1 VSPTRAATIRDVA
14 ALAGVS
20 VGTASKALNGR
31 GSLRADTVQ
40 RVRQAAE
47 QLDFRP
53 NPAARG
59 LHAGRTF
66 TVGMITTDTI
76 GRFSIPLLIGAED
89 TLGAGQMSVLL
100 CDARDDPI
108 RERHHL
114 KVLLGRR
121 VDGIVVT
128 GRRAGTRPSL
138 GADLGVP
145 VVYAFLASADD
156 RDCSVVPDEAGGA
169 RLVASH
175 LNALGRRRIAVIT
188 GPEHHYSARVRA
200 AGVSL
205 VTPPL
210 YGSWSE
216 AWGRQGIGM
225 LLSQGHDVDAVICGS
240 DQIAR
245 GAADALR
252 EAGRRVPGD
261 VALTGFDNWDV
272 MTLASRPPLTSVDMD
287 LEGLGRAAA
296 GLLLDAIDG
305 RPSPGLHLHPPN
317 LVIRDSTVLA

>member
-1 VSPTRAATIRDVA
+1 
-14 ALAGVS
+14 
-20 VGTASKALNGR
+20 
-31 GSLRADTVQ
+31 
-40 RVRQAAE
+40 
-47 QLDFRP
+47 
-53 NPAARG
+53 
-59 LHAGRTF
+59 
-66 TVGMITTDTI
+66 
-76 GRFSIPLLIGAED
+76 
-89 TLGAGQMSVLL
+89 MSVLL

-128 GRRAGTRPSL
+128 GRRAGSRPSL

-145 VVYAFLASADD
+145 VVYAFLASADE
-156 RDCSVVPDEAGGA
+156 RDCSVVPDEAAGA
-169 RLVASH
+169 H
-175 LNALGRRRIAVIT
+175 LIGAHLAALGRRRIAVIT

-200 AGVSL
+200 AAGVEL

-225 LLSQGHDVDAVICGS
+225 LLAQGHDIDAVICGS

-252 EAGRRVPGD
+252 EAGRHVPAD

-272 MTLASRPPLTSVDMD
+272 MTLAARPPLTSVDMD
-287 LEGLGRAAA
+287 LEGLGRTAA
-296 GLLLDAIDG
+296 GLLLRAIEGD
-305 RPSPGLHLHPPN
+305 PSPGRHLHPPK
-317 LVIRDSTVLA
+317 LVIRDSTVPSN